1 MPQALLHLSILQLP
15 STRCPKTHAYAG
27 GLCLSGSVGRA
38 EKYFFTEV
46 GHAIWLLLF
55 RREVYRKLSSLYP
68 THACTQHL
76 DAFQQLEK
84 YCGYQEDNIPQLQD
98 VSRFLKGQSF

>member
-1 MPQALLHLSILQLP
+1 M
-15 STRCPKTHAYAG
+15 TVC
-27 GLCLSGSVGRA
+27 GSVDRTD
-38 EKYFFTEV
+38 KHCFIEV
-46 GHAIWLLLF
+46 HQTIQLLLF

-68 THACTQHL
+68 THACTQYL

-98 VSRFLKGQSF
+98 VSRFLKGQSL